1 MQELIKD
8 FNQFE
13 ALYQTQSALAQQAQA
28 YNRPGQ
34 LSREDQLAMKD
45 LAGTERQVADLVDQ
59 LQGKLRADA
68 VAAEKLFPKAAG
80 SARELAQRVEHARIQ
95 PLAEQA
101 TGQMLAGRGESS
113 YELAE
118 RVRQEMDK
126 LFQQCQAGNCP
137 NPAELD
143 DYLKLQRMSPGS
155 NFAQMARSRRFG
167 MPGSRGTAGQPG
179 DEASDSSGYAVM
191 DGSKLSVLGNEVAAR
206 QSSSNP
212 RDSNR
217 AGHGAGPGDASGAA
231 IARSEVLHGLNPVN
245 RQSGAVSSEAT
256 IEEYQD
262 LVDHYFKSITT
273 RSLEEK
279 HE

>member
-1 MQELIKD
+1 
-8 FNQFE
+8 
-13 ALYQTQSALAQQAQA
+13 
-28 YNRPGQ
+28 
-34 LSREDQLAMKD
+34 
-45 LAGTERQVADLVDQ
+45 
-59 LQGKLRADA
+59 
-68 VAAEKLFPKAAG
+68 
-80 SARELAQRVEHARIQ
+80 
-95 PLAEQA
+95 
-101 TGQMLAGRGESS
+101 
-113 YELAE
+113 
-118 RVRQEMDK
+118 
-126 LFQQCQAGNCP
+126 
-137 NPAELD
+137 
-143 DYLKLQRMSPGS
+143 
-155 NFAQMARSRRFG
+155 
-167 MPGSRGTAGQPG
+167 AGQPG

-217 AGHGAGPGDASGAA
+217 AGHGAGPGDASSAA

-245 RQSGAVSSEAT
+245 RQSGVVSSEAT